1 MEEEN
6 DMNIIDMV
14 QVNTKSCNCSLVLHL
29 LIAGA
34 EEGQGT
40 ITVIWACFTI
50 VVVVLSYSDTS
61 WLCREKWKETENI
74 TRQTNCVE
82 QNEKK

>member
-1 MEEEN
+1 MREEHLVTSNVKFLSYKTHVYMEEEN
-6 DMNIIDMV
+6 DMNIIDIV

-40 ITVIWACFTI
+40 ITVI
-50 VVVVLSYSDTS
+50 
-61 WLCREKWKETENI
+61 
-74 TRQTNCVE
+74 
-82 QNEKK
+82 

>member
-1 MEEEN
+1 MREKYLVASYEKFYSVKTHVCMEEEI

-34 EEGQGT
+34 EEGQET
-40 ITVIWACFTI
+40 ITVM
-50 VVVVLSYSDTS
+50 
-61 WLCREKWKETENI
+61 
-74 TRQTNCVE
+74 
-82 QNEKK
+82 

>member
-14 QVNTKSCNCSLVLHL
+14 RVNTKSCNCSLVLHL

-40 ITVIWACFTI
+40 ITVI
-50 VVVVLSYSDTS
+50 
-61 WLCREKWKETENI
+61 
-74 TRQTNCVE
+74 
-82 QNEKK
+82 

>member
-1 MEEEN
+1 MREEHLVTSNAKLLLVKTHLYMEEEI

-40 ITVIWACFTI
+40 ITVI
-50 VVVVLSYSDTS
+50 
-61 WLCREKWKETENI
+61 
-74 TRQTNCVE
+74 
-82 QNEKK
+82 

>member
-1 MEEEN
+1 MREEHLVTSNAKFLSVKTHIYMEEEI

-40 ITVIWACFTI
+40 ITVI
-50 VVVVLSYSDTS
+50 
-61 WLCREKWKETENI
+61 
-74 TRQTNCVE
+74 
-82 QNEKK
+82 

>member
-1 MEEEN
+1 MIFRKRCEIREDHLVASNAELLSVKTHVYMEEEI

-40 ITVIWACFTI
+40 IIVI
-50 VVVVLSYSDTS
+50 
-61 WLCREKWKETENI
+61 
-74 TRQTNCVE
+74 
-82 QNEKK
+82 